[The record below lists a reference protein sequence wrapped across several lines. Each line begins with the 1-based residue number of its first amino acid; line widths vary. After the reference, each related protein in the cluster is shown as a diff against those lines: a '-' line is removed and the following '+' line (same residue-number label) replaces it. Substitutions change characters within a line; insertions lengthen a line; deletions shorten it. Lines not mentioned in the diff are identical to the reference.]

1 MLPGKWMDRAGRMR
15 IGVDIC
21 NTIANVNAEILR
33 SYDVSLDVY
42 PFPELPAG
50 FFSTTEGLTLL
61 ARAKPLA
68 GAAEVLKNY
77 ALHGHEIIYITSRPV
92 IAANITREW
101 LAAHGFPRGS
111 IVFLPRGYK
120 KVFAAHYGIGLF
132 FEDDPIEAA
141 GLQEAVCQVYM
152 PVWPYNRNVKGR
164 YIQMFTSWKE
174 VVNHADCF
182 SSGYMVL

>member
-1 MLPGKWMDRAGRMR
+1 MEGPGRMR

-21 NTIANVNAEILR
+21 NTIANVNAEILKC
-33 SYDVSLDVY
+33 YHVSLDVY

-68 GAAEVLKNY
+68 GAVEVLKNY

-101 LAAHGFPRGS
+101 LAVHGFPRGS

-141 GLQEAVCQVYM
+141 GLQEAVGQVYM
-152 PVWPYNRNVKGR
+152 PAWPYNRNVKGR
-164 YIQMFTSWKE
+164 YIQRFTSWKDMQ
-174 VVNHADCF
+174 NHSDCHLRLR
-182 SSGYMVL
+182 MVL